1 MGDGNK
7 MGYLFLV
14 LASLCLFASST
25 DPLHD
30 HKPLLSGILL
40 LPLCRVCVCVC
51 VCGTLLIIHRLRENK
66 KNLLRHNISF
76 KY

>member
-30 HKPLLSGILL
+30 HKSLLSGILL

-51 VCGTLLIIHRLRENK
+51 VEP
-66 KNLLRHNISF
+66 F
-76 KY
+76 